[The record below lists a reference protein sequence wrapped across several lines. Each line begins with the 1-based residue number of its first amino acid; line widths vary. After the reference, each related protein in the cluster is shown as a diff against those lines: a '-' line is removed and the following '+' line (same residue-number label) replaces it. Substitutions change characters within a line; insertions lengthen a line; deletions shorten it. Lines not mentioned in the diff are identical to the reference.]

1 MKLEKASIAPL
12 WIACYDI
19 RGEVIRRRLLMDPYL
34 EWIDSQQAAME
45 TLLVDWASINTGTYH
60 VAGVQRLADEVAGQ
74 FEPIAESILRLPL
87 PNHVETDNR
96 GNAIE
101 MPLGDSLVMTRRSDA
116 PLQAVLA
123 IHLDTVYPI
132 DSPFQT
138 VRTLPERIEGP
149 GVADAKGGLV
159 VLLYALLA
167 LERYVAETG
176 DRNLG
181 WRVILNSDEEIG
193 SPSSADVFARYADG
207 GDFGLLYE
215 PSLPNGNLVGQRG
228 GSGNFSIVARGRSA
242 HAGREFAAGRN
253 AVIAASIAATR
264 LHQLSGRWPGVTVNV
279 ARIDGGAPYNV
290 VPDVA
295 IVRFNIRY
303 PAPELEA
310 EIAAELDAIV
320 ADQPDGITLS
330 LQGRFSAP
338 PKLIDEPLAAL
349 LQQIRTCG
357 LRLGI
362 DLQWERSGGVCDGNR
377 LAALGIPNV
386 DTLGVRGGEI
396 HSTDEY
402 MWRASLTE
410 RAKLSASFLIT
421 KSLAGK

>member
-1 MKLEKASIAPL
+1 
-12 WIACYDI
+12 
-19 RGEVIRRRLLMDPYL
+19 MDPYL
-34 EWIDSQQAAME
+34 AWIDSQQAAME

-60 VAGVQRLADEVAGQ
+60 VAGVQHLANEVAGQ

-87 PNHVETDNR
+87 PNHLETDNR
-96 GNAIE
+96 GYATPL
-101 MPLGDSLVMTRRSDA
+101 PLGDSLVITRRSDA

-123 IHLDTVYPI
+123 IHLDTVYPV
-132 DSPFQT
+132 DSPFQKVDCT
-138 VRTLPERIEGP
+138 ADQIKGP

-159 VLLYALLA
+159 VLLYSLLA
-167 LERYVAETG
+167 FERYAAETG
-176 DRNLG
+176 DRRLG

-207 GDFGLLYE
+207 ADFGMLYE

-228 GSGNFSIVARGRSA
+228 GSGNFSIIARGRSA

-253 AVIAASIAATR
+253 AVIAAATAANR
-264 LHQLSGRWPGVTVNV
+264 LHQLNGRWPGVTVNV
-279 ARIDGGAPYNV
+279 ARIDGGSPYNV

-303 PAPELEA
+303 PRPELET
-310 EIAAELDAIV
+310 EISAALDEIV
-320 ADQPDGITLS
+320 AVAEEGISLT
-330 LQGRFSAP
+330 LQGKFSAP
-338 PKLIDEPLAAL
+338 PKLIDERHAAL
-349 LQQIRTCG
+349 LQQIRGCG
-357 LRLGI
+357 LSQGL
-362 DLQWERSGGVCDGNR
+362 DLQWEPSGGVCDGNR
-377 LAALGIPNV
+377 LSALGVPNV

-396 HSTDEY
+396 HSVNEY
-402 MWRASLTE
+402 MWRASLAE